1 MVLLEYPTTSCIYLY
16 FAVSDLFVGNSWRL
30 HPDWVYCEYNYAG
43 TPYREFHT
51 PEDNMKHF
59 FVKMQQPDW
68 NWGTPNV
75 LPLPNCK
82 DKQRFSPNCFKCK
95 SFFKINF
102 KIPTYIILRVF
113 Q

>member
-1 MVLLEYPTTSCIYLY
+1 M
-16 FAVSDLFVGNSWRL
+16 FVEKSWRL

-43 TPYREFHT
+43 TPGREFNT

-75 LPLPNCK
+75 LPLPKCS
-82 DKQRFSPNCFKCK
+82 DKQKFEPNCFKCK
-95 SFFKINF
+95 FK
-102 KIPTYIILRVF
+102 KIDPENKLSKLHLTNLTFCLFLYSNSNNH
-113 Q
+113 

>member
-1 MVLLEYPTTSCIYLY
+1 MFLFFS
-16 FAVSDLFVGNSWRL
+16 VSDLFKGKSWRL

-43 TPYREFHT
+43 TPYREFNT

-59 FVKMQQPDW
+59 FVKMQQPEW

-82 DKQRFSPNCFKCK
+82 DKQKFEPNCFKCK
-95 SFFKINF
+95 LIFIALKELFTKGH
-102 KIPTYIILRVF
+102 PR
-113 Q
+113 